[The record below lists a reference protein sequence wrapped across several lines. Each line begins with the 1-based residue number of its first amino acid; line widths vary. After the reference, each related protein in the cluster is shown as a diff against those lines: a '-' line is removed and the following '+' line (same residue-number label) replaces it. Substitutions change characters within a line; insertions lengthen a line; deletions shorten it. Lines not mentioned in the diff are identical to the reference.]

1 MGSFYPEIASQDLR
15 NMYSTVSTV
24 DTVLAVYKTVHC
36 LWRISNEVQNMVII
50 DPIDVFIS
58 DC

>member
-15 NMYSTVSTV
+15 NMYSTASTV
-24 DTVLAVYKTVHC
+24 DTVPAVYKTVHC
-36 LWRISNEVQNMVII
+36 LWRISNEVQNLVII

-58 DC
+58 DY

>member
-15 NMYSTVSTV
+15 NMYSTV
-24 DTVLAVYKTVHC
+24 DTVPAVYKTVHC